1 MNQGYPEGLGIQV
14 GGNAYSPAGQVLEG
28 QYFYEPEAVPEKDA
42 NYMPIAC
49 MQCEKPP
56 CVKVCPVRTTYR
68 EGDGPVVIDYNWCI
82 GCKMCMN
89 ACPYWARRFNLTTPV
104 LPKEAMNPVTH
115 YLGNRPRMRGVVEKC
130 HWCLQRSRHGRY
142 PACVEVCP
150 VGARKFGNL
159 LDPESE
165 VSMVLAAEERVPPEG
180 RAQHLPEVLLLL
192 RLRRRT
198 VLLKFVSD
206 YVRYVLKGGA
216 KFYAWMGTLSLL
228 IVGMLYVYYLQN
240 TEGLI
245 VTGMTSQ
252 IHDGLY
258 LANLVFLV
266 GVAAGAVTIV
276 FPAYVY
282 HHEGM
287 HKVTVLG
294 EMLAISAVI
303 MVMMFVFAHMGRPD
317 RLWHMVPPFG
327 IYSFSSMLGWDVLV
341 LNGYLILNFVVGFW
355 YLYSKYTG
363 KPVNKKIFMPLV
375 YVSIVWALSIHT
387 VTAFLLAT
395 NPARPMWFHS
405 MMPIRFIATAFAAGP
420 ALIILAFLIIRNNTK
435 FWIEDSAIKLLATI
449 VTFCLG
455 IAIFLT
461 LSEIVVEL
469 YARTEH
475 ANGLYYLM
483 FGLHGLTNLVPWFWS
498 SVVLMLVSFVMFLMP
513 SFRNNLK
520 LLPIPCAMA
529 FAGIWIEK
537 GMGLV
542 VPGFI
547 PTPIGEVTEYYPT
560 FVEWLLTA
568 GHLGLRL
575 LHPDHPAQGR
585 HRHPAGRHQVRRQ
598 PGRRGEV
605 R

>member
-1 MNQGYPEGLGIQV
+1 MLTR
-14 GGNAYSPAGQVLEG
+14 
-28 QYFYEPEAVPEKDA
+28 F
-42 NYMPIAC
+42 
-49 MQCEKPP
+49 
-56 CVKVCPVRTTYR
+56 
-68 EGDGPVVIDYNWCI
+68 VI
-82 GCKMCMN
+82 
-89 ACPYWARRFNLTTPV
+89 
-104 LPKEAMNPVTH
+104 
-115 YLGNRPRMRGVVEKC
+115 
-130 HWCLQRSRHGRY
+130 
-142 PACVEVCP
+142 
-150 VGARKFGNL
+150 
-159 LDPESE
+159 
-165 VSMVLAAEERVPPEG
+165 
-180 RAQHLPEVLLLL
+180 
-192 RLRRRT
+192 
-198 VLLKFVSD
+198 D
-206 YVRYVLKGGA
+206 YVRYVVKGGP
-216 KFYAWMGTLSLL
+216 KFYAWMGTLALL
-228 IVGMLYVYYLQN
+228 IAGMLYVYWLQN

-341 LNGYLILNFVVGFW
+341 LNGYLLLNAVVGFW
-355 YLYSKYTG
+355 FLYATYTG

-420 ALIILAFLIIRNNTK
+420 ALIIIAFLIIRRNTK
-435 FWIEDSAIKLLATI
+435 FWIDDSAIKLLATI
-449 VTFCLG
+449 VTWCLG

-461 LSEIVVEL
+461 LSEIVVEF

-483 FGLHGLTNLVPWFWS
+483 FGLHESMNRLVPWFWTS
-498 SVVLMLVSFVMFLMP
+498 AVLMVSSFVLLLIPAVRHSMT
-513 SFRNNLK
+513 
-520 LLPIPCAMA
+520 LLPIVCAMA

-547 PTPIGEVTEYYPT
+547 PSPIGEVTEYHPT
-560 FVEWLLTA
+560 FVEWLMTLGIWAFGFFILTI
-568 GHLGLRL
+568 L
-575 LHPDHPAQGR
+575 LKGAIGILL
-585 HRHPAGRHQVRRQ
+585 
-598 PGRRGEV
+598 GEV
-605 R
+605 RYGARPVVAAASVAA

>member
-1 MNQGYPEGLGIQV
+1 
-14 GGNAYSPAGQVLEG
+14 VLTR
-28 QYFYEPEAVPEKDA
+28 FVA
-42 NYMPIAC
+42 
-49 MQCEKPP
+49 
-56 CVKVCPVRTTYR
+56 
-68 EGDGPVVIDYNWCI
+68 DY
-82 GCKMCMN
+82 
-89 ACPYWARRFNLTTPV
+89 L
-104 LPKEAMNPVTH
+104 
-115 YLGNRPRMRGVVEKC
+115 
-130 HWCLQRSRHGRY
+130 
-142 PACVEVCP
+142 
-150 VGARKFGNL
+150 
-159 LDPESE
+159 
-165 VSMVLAAEERVPPEG
+165 
-180 RAQHLPEVLLLL
+180 
-192 RLRRRT
+192 
-198 VLLKFVSD
+198 
-206 YVRYVLKGGA
+206 RYVLKGGA
-216 KFYAWMGTLSLL
+216 KFYAWMGLLALL
-228 IVGMLYVYYLQN
+228 IAGMLYVYFLQN

-317 RLWHMVPPFG
+317 RLWHMIPPWG

-341 LNGYLILNFVVGFW
+341 LNGYLFLNAIVGFW
-355 YLYSKYTG
+355 YLYAKYAG
-363 KPVNKKIFMPLV
+363 RPVKKSIFMPLV

-395 NPARPMWFHS
+395 NPSRPMWFHS

-420 ALIILAFLIIRNNTK
+420 ALIIIAFLVIRRNTR
-435 FWIEDSAIKLLATI
+435 FWIDDSAIRLLATI

-455 IAIFLT
+455 IALFLT

-483 FGLHGLTNLVPWFWS
+483 FGLHGLTSLVPWFWS
-498 SVVLMLVSFVMFLMP
+498 AVVLMAVAFVMLLTP
-513 SFRNNLK
+513 AFRHNMSR
-520 LLPIPCAMA
+520 LPIACALA

-547 PTPIGEVTEYYPT
+547 PSPIGEVTEYHPS
-560 FVEWLLTA
+560 FVEWLMTLGIWAFGFFILTILLKGAIGVLLGEIKFGA
-568 GHLGLRL
+568 G
-575 LHPDHPAQGR
+575 PA
-585 HRHPAGRHQVRRQ
+585 AAAN
-598 PGRRGEV
+598 
-605 R
+605 

>member
-1 MNQGYPEGLGIQV
+1 
-14 GGNAYSPAGQVLEG
+14 VLT
-28 QYFYEPEAVPEKDA
+28 
-42 NYMPIAC
+42 
-49 MQCEKPP
+49 
-56 CVKVCPVRTTYR
+56 R
-68 EGDGPVVIDYNWCI
+68 
-82 GCKMCMN
+82 
-89 ACPYWARRFNLTTPV
+89 
-104 LPKEAMNPVTH
+104 
-115 YLGNRPRMRGVVEKC
+115 
-130 HWCLQRSRHGRY
+130 
-142 PACVEVCP
+142 
-150 VGARKFGNL
+150 
-159 LDPESE
+159 
-165 VSMVLAAEERVPPEG
+165 
-180 RAQHLPEVLLLL
+180 
-192 RLRRRT
+192 
-198 VLLKFVSD
+198 FVSD
-206 YVRYVLKGGA
+206 YVRYVLKGGTA
-216 KFYAWMGTLSLL
+216 FYAWMGVLSLFIL
-228 IVGMLYVYYLQN
+228 GMFYVFWLQN

-303 MVMMFVFAHMGRPD
+303 MVMLFVFAHMGRPD
-317 RLWHMVPPFG
+317 RLWHMIPPWG

-341 LNGYLILNFVVGFW
+341 LNGYLLLNLIIGFW
-355 YLYSKYTG
+355 YLYSRYSG
-363 KPVNKKIFMPLV
+363 KPVHKRFFLTLV

-420 ALIILAFLIIRNNTK
+420 ALIIIAFLVIRRTTK
-435 FWIEDSAIKLLATI
+435 FWIEDSAIQLLTTI
-449 VTFCLG
+449 VTWCLG
-455 IAIFLT
+455 IALFLT
-461 LSEIVVEL
+461 LSEIVVEF

-483 FGLHGLTNLVPWFWS
+483 FGLHGLTRLVPWFWS
-498 SVVLMLVSFVMFLMP
+498 AVLLMIAAFVLLLIP
-513 SFRNNLK
+513 SFRNDMTK
-520 LLPIPCAMA
+520 LPIACAMA

-547 PTPIGEVTEYYPT
+547 PSPIGEVTEYHPS
-560 FVEWLLTA
+560 FVEWLMVMGIWAFGFFILTI
-568 GHLGLRL
+568 L
-575 LHPDHPAQGR
+575 LKGAIGILL
-585 HRHPAGRHQVRRQ
+585 
-598 PGRRGEV
+598 GEV
-605 R
+605 RFGAPAVAASSGARS